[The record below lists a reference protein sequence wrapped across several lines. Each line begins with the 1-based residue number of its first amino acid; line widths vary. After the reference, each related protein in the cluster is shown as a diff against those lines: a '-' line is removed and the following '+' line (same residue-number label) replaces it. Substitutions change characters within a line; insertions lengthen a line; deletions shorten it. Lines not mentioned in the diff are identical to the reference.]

1 MVAAVSVRSP
11 HSEDEQPVAHGPA
24 LALSPLVVPDF
35 IPLVCERLSELG
47 PDPTAIERIRG
58 LMGLEVLRLHVP
70 EGSPNGPPASPST
83 HWLLAVVWK
92 GRTMGWLEG
101 CGPRDEPALAAL
113 LPLLAWSLVQQEQR
127 EQGETRLTEVQERM
141 TEVQLR
147 AVRALDLSE
156 LVTWLLHARDEAE
169 IEQLGTSAV
178 STLLRV
184 DAGALLTRTRDGQWQ
199 LRIPA
204 RELIAEGLELTGSR
218 HLQLLTRDQVELET
232 RLSQTG
238 DALERQLFDWG
249 YRQTFSVPLDSG
261 NEPQGVLLALSHEGQ
276 AIDPEARVAA
286 AQLSIMISVAL
297 DRLRDQ
303 RRLAEHRKSLED
315 ALRLASMGTWE
326 LDLKT
331 MRTTWS
337 RELHQL
343 LGGGFTEL
351 SQTHAEAGGFLLPE
365 DQVIHERHLAELQA
379 TGSTTPSQLRTRTL
393 DGRTLWIRTIY
404 ELVRDGAGLPLRVN
418 AVSRDVTV
426 EVNSQLERERALER
440 ATKYERLFTLS
451 DTLAAVCDA
460 LGIIEEASPS
470 WSRQLGWEPDEL
482 RGIDIGSIVHPDDIP
497 GVLKLFKE
505 KLQAGQSSG
514 AITRV
519 RAKNG
524 DWRWVSWT
532 AAIDG
537 GRFYAAASDV
547 TALELTSQRLRH
559 SQEQMQQAGALAQVG
574 GWDYDLA
581 SGKVQWS
588 EEVRRIFGVTPDY
601 TPDYGMT
608 SAFFSA
614 QDSATLQGFVQR
626 CVADGTAY
634 DLELEV
640 LTADGKKTWARH
652 LGNAERVDG
661 RTVRL
666 YGAVQDITGQRLARE
681 QALTASRVKSQFL
694 ANTSH
699 EIRTPLNG
707 IIGMT
712 QLVLDT
718 QLTPEQREYLEMA
731 NTSGQNLL
739 AIVNDILDIS
749 KIESGKLELERIP
762 FSLPKT
768 VFEAVRAQA
777 GRAHGKDLELIVDI
791 GPTMPEQV
799 MGDPV
804 RVGQIVTN
812 LVGNAVKFTEHGE
825 VSVTAAFS
833 TTHVQLSVRDTG
845 IGIAADRIN
854 SIFEAFTQA
863 DGSTNRRFGGTGLGL
878 TITLEL
884 VKAMGGTIE
893 VESKPGE
900 GSTFHVWLPLPVA
913 PSQPRLAAP
922 ARGLRVMVI
931 SGNPR
936 GQTVTLGQLQQ
947 LGCEVIGVAA
957 DVAIRRLLEG
967 GESQVDLLVIDHEL
981 DGTSGIELCEAL
993 EVHEGLNRVPRLLL
1007 TRTTKRPISA
1017 QLKSAGVQRVLTRPV
1032 STSDLSEALAHFK
1045 PGAGFSRAEAPTTSR
1060 RARRSLTVL
1069 LAEDNAINARLAQ
1082 RLLERLGHQVTH
1094 VTDGA
1099 RAVEAVA
1106 HGRWDA
1112 VLMDMQM
1119 PVLDGLE
1126 ATRAIRVAEKGT
1138 GQHLPIIA
1146 LTANAMKGDD
1156 QICLDAG
1163 MDAYLTKPI
1172 DIDRLAAMLES
1183 MASPATGMTA

>member
-1 MVAAVSVRSP
+1 MSSEPPPIV
-11 HSEDEQPVAHGPA
+11 SEDDRRVAHGPS
-24 LALSPLVVPDF
+24 LALPRRVAPDF

-47 PDPTAIERIRG
+47 PNPTAIERIRS
-58 LMGLEVLRLHVP
+58 LMGLELLRLHP
-70 EGSPNGPPASPST
+70 GAPSRAAPPPSEAT
-83 HWLLAVVWK
+83 HWVLPVNWQ
-92 GRTMGWLEG
+92 GRSLGWLEG
-101 CGPRDEPALAAL
+101 KGPPDEPALAAL
-113 LPLLAWSLVQQEQR
+113 LPLLAWSLVQQEER

-141 TEVQLR
+141 SEVQQR

-169 IEQLGTSAV
+169 VEQLGTSAV
-178 STLLRV
+178 STLLPV
-184 DAGALLTRTRDGQWQ
+184 DAGALLTRTRSGQWQ

-204 RELIAEGLELTGSR
+204 RGLLVEGLELTGSR
-218 HLQLLTRDQVELET
+218 HLQLLTRDEVELET
-232 RLSQTG
+232 RLTQTG
-238 DALERQLFDWG
+238 DALERQLFEWG

-303 RRLAEHRKSLED
+303 RRLGEHRKSLED

-331 MRTTWS
+331 MESTWS

-343 LGGGFTEL
+343 LGGPFTEL
-351 SQTHAEAGGFLLPE
+351 RQTHAQSGASMEPE
-365 DQVIHERHLAELQA
+365 MRAIHERHLAELQA
-379 TGSTTPSQLRTRTL
+379 TGSTTPSELRATTF
-393 DGRTLWIRTIY
+393 DGRTLWVRTLY
-404 ELVRDGAGLPLRVN
+404 ELVRDHEGNPLRVN
-418 AVSRDVTV
+418 AVSRDVTI

-451 DTLAAVCDA
+451 DTLSAVCDA
-460 LGIIEEASPS
+460 TGIIEEASPS
-470 WSRQLGWEPDEL
+470 WARQLGWQPEEL
-482 RGIDIGSIVHPDDIP
+482 RGVNIGTLVHPDDISA
-497 GVLKLFKE
+497 VLSLFRD
-505 KLQAGQSSG
+505 KLQSGHSAG

-519 RAKNG
+519 CAKHG
-524 DWRWVSWT
+524 EWRWVSWT

-547 TALELTSQRLRH
+547 TPLELTSQRLRH
-559 SQEQMQQAGALAQVG
+559 SQEQLHQAGALARVG
-574 GWDYDLA
+574 GWDYDLTTD
-581 SGKVQWS
+581 KVQWS
-588 EEVRRIFGVTPDY
+588 EEVRRIYAVSPDY
-601 TPDYGMT
+601 VPDLTGT
-608 SAFFSA
+608 TAFYSP
-614 QDSATLQGFVQR
+614 QNSRTLTQCMER
-626 CVADGTAY
+626 CVTDGTAY

-640 LTADGKKTWARH
+640 ITATGEKIWVRH

-661 RTVRL
+661 RTVRM
-666 YGAVQDITGQRLARE
+666 YGAVQDITDQRLARE

-712 QLVLDT
+712 QLALDT
-718 QLTPEQREYLEMA
+718 QLTAEQREYLEAA

-749 KIESGKLELERIP
+749 KIESGKLELERIA

-768 VFEAVRAQA
+768 IFEAVRAQA
-777 GRAHGKDLELIVDI
+777 GRAHGKDLELIVDV

-799 MGDPV
+799 LGDPV

-812 LVGNAVKFTEHGE
+812 LVGNAVKFTERGE

-833 TTHVQLSVRDTG
+833 ATEVQLSVRDTG
-845 IGIAADRIN
+845 IGIPADRID

-884 VKAMGGTIE
+884 VKAMGGHIE
-893 VESKPGE
+893 VESQPGE

-913 PSQPRLAAP
+913 PSQPRLTAP
-922 ARGLRVMVI
+922 ARGLRVMVV

-936 GQTVTLGQLQQ
+936 SQAVTSSQLQQ
-947 LGCEVIGVAA
+947 LGCDVTAVAS
-957 DVAIRRLLEG
+957 DVAVRRLLEA
-967 GESQVDLLVIDHEL
+967 GEAQVDLLVVDHEL
-981 DGTSGIELCEAL
+981 SGTTGIELCEAL
-993 EVHEGLNRVPRLLL
+993 EMNEGLNRLPRLLL
-1007 TRTTKRPISA
+1007 SRTTRRPISA

-1032 STSDLSEALAHFK
+1032 SAADFSEALAHFQ
-1045 PGAGFSRAEAPTTSR
+1045 PGAGFSRTEAPTTAR
-1060 RARRSLTVL
+1060 RAPRSLTVL

-1082 RLLERLGHQVTH
+1082 RLLERLGHRVTH

-1099 RAVEAVA
+1099 RAVEAA
-1106 HGRWDA
+1106 AQGRWDA

-1126 ATRAIRVAEKGT
+1126 ATRAIRIAEKGT
-1138 GQHLPIIA
+1138 GVHLPIIA

-1156 QICLDAG
+1156 QICLEAG

-1172 DIDRLAAMLES
+1172 DIDRLASMLEA
-1183 MASPATGMTA
+1183 MAAPPTGMTA

>member
-1 MVAAVSVRSP
+1 M
-11 HSEDEQPVAHGPA
+11 
-24 LALSPLVVPDF
+24 VPDF
-35 IPLVCERLSELG
+35 IPLVCERLFELG

-58 LMGLEVLRLHVP
+58 LMGLQMLRLHP
-70 EGSPNGPPASPST
+70 AAESQAAPPSSDPT
-83 HWLLAVVWK
+83 HWVLPVSWQGKPL
-92 GRTMGWLEG
+92 GWLEG
-101 CGPRDEPALAAL
+101 QGTRDEPAFEAL
-113 LPLLAWSLVQQEQR
+113 LPLLAWSLVQQR
-127 EQGETRLTEVQERM
+127 ERVQGETRLTEVQERM
-141 TEVQLR
+141 TVVQLR

-178 STLLRV
+178 ATLLHV
-184 DAGALLTRTRDGQWQ
+184 DAGGLLTRTRSGQWR
-199 LRIPA
+199 LHVPA
-204 RELIAEGLELTGSR
+204 RDLCVEGLELTGSR
-218 HLQLLTRDQVELET
+218 HLQLLTRDQVELEM
-232 RLSQTG
+232 RLAQNG
-238 DALERQLFDWG
+238 DALERQLFEWG

-303 RRLAEHRKSLED
+303 RRLGEHRKSLED

-331 MRTTWS
+331 LETTWS

-343 LGGGFTEL
+343 VGGGFTEL
-351 SQTHAEAGGFLLPE
+351 RQPHTKAEAVFEKEGRA
-365 DQVIHERHLAELQA
+365 IHERHLAELKA
-379 TGSTTPSQLRTRTL
+379 TGTTTPSELRVHTL
-393 DGRTLWIRTIY
+393 DGRTLWFRTLY
-404 ELVRDGAGLPLRVN
+404 ELVRDGDGQPQRVN
-418 AVSRDVTV
+418 AVSRDVTL

-460 LGIIEEASPS
+460 TGIIEEASPS
-470 WSRQLGWEPDEL
+470 WARQLGWEQGEL
-482 RGIDIGSIVHPDDIP
+482 RGVDIGTLVHPDDVP
-497 GVLKLFKE
+497 GVLTLFRE
-505 KLQAGQSSG
+505 KLQEGQSSG

-519 RAKNG
+519 CAKSG
-524 DWRWVSWT
+524 EWRWLSWT

-547 TALELTSQRLRH
+547 TPLELTSQRLRH
-559 SQEQMQQAGALAQVG
+559 SQEQMQQAGALARVG
-574 GWDYDLA
+574 GWDYDLTT
-581 SGKVQWS
+581 GKMQLS
-588 EEVRRIFGVTPDY
+588 DEVRRIYEVEPSVSPDFSIL
-601 TPDYGMT
+601 T
-608 SAFFSA
+608 AFYSSD
-614 QDSATLQGFVQR
+614 DSATLNQCVQR
-626 CVADGTAY
+626 CMEDGTAY

-640 LTADGKKTWARH
+640 VTASGKKLWARH
-652 LGNAERVDG
+652 LGNAERVEG
-661 RTVRL
+661 RTVRI
-666 YGAVQDITGQRLARE
+666 YGAVQDITDQRLARE

-712 QLVLDT
+712 QLALDS
-718 QLTPEQREYLEMA
+718 QLTAEQREYLEAA

-762 FSLPKT
+762 FSLPRT
-768 VFEAVRAQA
+768 IFEAVRAQA
-777 GRAHGKDLELIVDI
+777 GRAHGKDLELIVDV
-791 GPTMPEQV
+791 GATMPEQV

-812 LVGNAVKFTEHGE
+812 LVGNAVKFTERGE
-825 VSVTAAFS
+825 VSVTATFS
-833 TTHVQLSVRDTG
+833 VTHVQLSVRDTG
-845 IGIAADRIN
+845 IGIPADRID

-884 VKAMGGTIE
+884 VKAMGGHIK
-893 VESKPGE
+893 VESRPGE

-913 PSQPRLAAP
+913 PSQPRLTAP

-931 SGNPR
+931 GGNPR
-936 GQTVTLGQLQQ
+936 SHAVTLSQLQQ
-947 LGCEVIGVAA
+947 LGCEVTGVAA
-957 DVAIRRLLEG
+957 DVAMGRLLDA
-967 GESQVDLLVIDHEL
+967 GESQLDLLVIDHEL
-981 DGTSGIELCEAL
+981 HGTTGIELCEAL
-993 EVHEGLNRVPRLLL
+993 EIHEGLNRVPRLLL
-1007 TRTTKRPISA
+1007 ARTTKRPISA
-1017 QLKSAGVQRVLTRPV
+1017 QLKAAGVQRVLTRPV
-1032 STSDLSEALAHFK
+1032 STADLSEALAHFK

-1082 RLLERLGHQVTH
+1082 RLLERLGHHVTH

-1099 RAVEAVA
+1099 RAVEAA
-1106 HGRWDA
+1106 AQHRWDA

-1126 ATRAIRVAEKGT
+1126 ATRAIRIAEKAT
-1138 GQHLPIIA
+1138 GHHLPIIA

-1156 QICLDAG
+1156 LICLEAG

-1172 DIDRLAAMLES
+1172 DIDRLASMLDS
-1183 MASPATGMTA
+1183 MAAPPTGMTA

>member
-1 MVAAVSVRSP
+1 M
-11 HSEDEQPVAHGPA
+11 
-24 LALSPLVVPDF
+24 VPDF
-35 IPLVCERLSELG
+35 IPLVCERLYELG
-47 PDPTAIERIRG
+47 PDPTAIERIRD
-58 LMGLEVLRLHVP
+58 LMGLQMLQLHP
-70 EGSPNGPPASPST
+70 AAASQAAPPSSDPT
-83 HWLLAVVWK
+83 HWVLPVIWQGQPL
-92 GRTMGWLEG
+92 GWLMG
-101 CGPRDEPALAAL
+101 QGTRDEPSFAAL
-113 LPLLAWSLVQQEQR
+113 LPLLAWSLVQQQER
-127 EQGETRLTEVQERM
+127 VQGETRLTEVQERM
-141 TEVQLR
+141 TVVQLR

-178 STLLRV
+178 ATLLHV
-184 DAGALLTRTRDGQWQ
+184 DAGGLLTRTRSGQWR
-199 LRIPA
+199 LHVPA
-204 RELIAEGLELTGSR
+204 RNLSVEGLELTGSR

-232 RLSQTG
+232 RLAQNG
-238 DALERQLFDWG
+238 DALERQLFEWG

-303 RRLAEHRKSLED
+303 RRLGEHRKSLED

-326 LDLKT
+326 FDLKT
-331 MRTTWS
+331 LETTWS

-343 LGGGFTEL
+343 LGGGFVEL
-351 SQTHAEAGGFLLPE
+351 RQPHTKAEAVFAKE
-365 DQVIHERHLAELQA
+365 DRAIHERHLAELQA
-379 TGSTTPSQLRTRTL
+379 TGSTTPSELRVHTL
-393 DGRTLWIRTIY
+393 DGRTLWFRTLY
-404 ELVRDGAGLPLRVN
+404 ELVLDGEGQPQRVN
-418 AVSRDVTV
+418 AVSRDVTL
-426 EVNSQLERERALER
+426 EVNSQLERERALQR

-460 LGIIEEASPS
+460 TGIIEEASPS
-470 WSRQLGWEPDEL
+470 WARQLGWEQGEL
-482 RGIDIGSIVHPDDIP
+482 RGVDIGTLVHPDDVP
-497 GVLKLFKE
+497 GVLTLFRE
-505 KLQAGQSSG
+505 KLQEGQSSG

-519 RAKNG
+519 CAKNG
-524 DWRWVSWT
+524 EWRWLSWT

-547 TALELTSQRLRH
+547 TPLELTSQRLRH
-559 SQEQMQQAGALAQVG
+559 SQEQMQQAGALARVG
-574 GWDYDLA
+574 GWDYDLTT
-581 SGKVQWS
+581 GKMQLS
-588 EEVRRIFGVTPDY
+588 DEVRRIYEIDPSSALDFGVLT
-601 TPDYGMT
+601 
-608 SAFFSA
+608 AFYSS
-614 QDSATLQGFVQR
+614 DNSATLNQCMQR
-626 CVADGTAY
+626 CMEDGTAY
-634 DLELEV
+634 DFELEV
-640 LTADGKKTWARH
+640 VTASGKKLWARH
-652 LGNAERVDG
+652 LGNAERVEG
-661 RTVRL
+661 RTVRV
-666 YGAVQDITGQRLARE
+666 YGAVQDITDQRLARE

-712 QLVLDT
+712 QLALDS
-718 QLTPEQREYLEMA
+718 QLTAEQREYLEAA

-762 FSLPKT
+762 FSLPRT
-768 VFEAVRAQA
+768 IFEAVRAQA
-777 GRAHGKDLELIVDI
+777 GRAHGKDLELIVDV
-791 GPTMPEQV
+791 GATMPEQV

-812 LVGNAVKFTEHGE
+812 LVGNSVKFTERGE
-825 VSVTAAFS
+825 VSVTATFS
-833 TTHVQLSVRDTG
+833 VTHVQLSVRDTG
-845 IGIAADRIN
+845 IGIPADRID

-884 VKAMGGTIE
+884 VKAMGGHIE
-893 VESKPGE
+893 VESRPGE

-913 PSQPRLAAP
+913 PSQPRLTAP

-931 SGNPR
+931 GGNPR
-936 GQTVTLGQLQQ
+936 SHAVTLSQLQQ
-947 LGCEVIGVAA
+947 LGCEVTGVAA
-957 DVAIRRLLEG
+957 DVAMERLLDA
-967 GESQVDLLVIDHEL
+967 GESQLDLLVIDHEL
-981 DGTSGIELCEAL
+981 HGTTGIELCEAL
-993 EVHEGLNRVPRLLL
+993 EIHEGLNRVPRLLL
-1007 TRTTKRPISA
+1007 ARTTKRPISA
-1017 QLKSAGVQRVLTRPV
+1017 QLKAAGVQRVLTRPV
-1032 STSDLSEALAHFK
+1032 STADLSEALAHFK

-1082 RLLERLGHQVTH
+1082 RLLERLGHHVTH

-1099 RAVEAVA
+1099 RAVEAA
-1106 HGRWDA
+1106 AQHRWDA

-1126 ATRAIRVAEKGT
+1126 ATRAIRIAEKAT
-1138 GQHLPIIA
+1138 GHHLPIIA

-1156 QICLDAG
+1156 LICLEAG

-1172 DIDRLAAMLES
+1172 DIDRLASMLDS
-1183 MASPATGMTA
+1183 MAAPPTGMTA

>member
-1 MVAAVSVRSP
+1 MN
-11 HSEDEQPVAHGPA
+11 
-24 LALSPLVVPDF
+24 
-35 IPLVCERLSELG
+35 
-47 PDPTAIERIRG
+47 
-58 LMGLEVLRLHVP
+58 LESLRLHRAEP
-70 EGSPNGPPASPST
+70 SLATPPTSEPT
-83 HWLLAVVWK
+83 HWVLPVNWQ
-92 GRTMGWLEG
+92 GRTFGWLEG
-101 CGPRDEPALAAL
+101 QGPRDEPALAAL
-113 LPLLAWSLVQQEQR
+113 LPLLAWSLVQQRER
-127 EQGETRLTEVQERM
+127 EQGERRLTEVQERM

-184 DAGALLTRTRDGQWQ
+184 DAGALLTRTRSGQWQ

-204 RELIAEGLELTGSR
+204 RELVVEGLELTGSQ

-232 RLSQTG
+232 RLAETG
-238 DALERQLFDWG
+238 DALERQLFAWG

-261 NEPQGVLLALSHEGQ
+261 NEPQGVLLALSHAGQ

-303 RRLAEHRKSLED
+303 RRLGEHRKSLED

-331 MRTTWS
+331 METTWS

-343 LGGGFTEL
+343 LGGPFAERRL
-351 SQTHAEAGGFLLPE
+351 RHEEAGARMEPE
-365 DQVIHERHLAELQA
+365 IRAIHQRHLAELIA
-379 TGSTTPSQLRTRTL
+379 TGSTTPSQLKAHTF
-393 DGRTLWIRTIY
+393 DGRTLWVRTLY
-404 ELVRDGAGLPLRVN
+404 ELVRDDDGAPLRVK
-418 AVSRDVTV
+418 AVSRDVTL
-426 EVNSQLERERALER
+426 EVDSQLERERALER

-460 LGIIEEASPS
+460 TGIIEEASPS
-470 WSRQLGWEPDEL
+470 WARQLGWLPEDL
-482 RGIDIGSIVHPDDIP
+482 RGVDIGSIVHPDDIP
-497 GVLKLFKE
+497 GVLTLFRE

-519 RAKNG
+519 RAKSG
-524 DWRWVSWT
+524 EWRWVSWT

-547 TALELTSQRLRH
+547 TPLELTSQRLRQ
-559 SQEQMQQAGALAQVG
+559 SQEQMQQAGALARVG

-588 EEVRRIFGVTPDY
+588 EEVRKIYEVDPDY
-601 TPDYGMT
+601 DPDFNMT
-608 SAFFSA
+608 RAFYSPEN
-614 QDSATLQGFVQR
+614 SRTLTQSVER

-640 LTADGKKTWARH
+640 ITATGKKIWARH
-652 LGNAERVDG
+652 LGNAERVEG
-661 RTVRL
+661 RTVRI
-666 YGAVQDITGQRLARE
+666 YGAVQDVTDQHLARE

-712 QLVLDT
+712 QLALDT
-718 QLTPEQREYLEMA
+718 QLTAEQREYLEAA

-768 VFEAVRAQA
+768 LFEAVRAQA
-777 GRAHGKDLELIVDI
+777 GRAHGKDLELIVDV
-791 GPTMPEQV
+791 GPTMPDQV
-799 MGDPV
+799 LGDPV

-812 LVGNAVKFTEHGE
+812 LVGNAVKFTERGE
-825 VSVTAAFS
+825 VSVTATFS
-833 TTHVQLSVRDTG
+833 ATHVKVSVRDTG
-845 IGIAADRIN
+845 IGIPADRID

-884 VKAMGGTIE
+884 VKAMGGHIE
-893 VESKPGE
+893 VESRPGE

-922 ARGLRVMVI
+922 AQGLRVMVI

-936 GQTVTLGQLQQ
+936 SQAVTQSQLQQ
-947 LGCEVIGVAA
+947 LGCEVTCVAA
-957 DVAIRRLLEG
+957 ELAVRQLLEG
-967 GESQVDLLVIDHEL
+967 GESQTDLMVIDHEL
-981 DGTSGIELCEAL
+981 HGTSGIELCEAL
-993 EVHEGLNRVPRLLL
+993 EVHEGLNRIPRLLL

-1017 QLKSAGVQRVLTRPV
+1017 QLKAAGVQRVFTRPV
-1032 STSDLSEALAHFK
+1032 STADLCEALAHFK
-1045 PGAGFSRAEAPTTSR
+1045 PGSGFSRTEAPTTAR

-1082 RLLERLGHQVTH
+1082 RLLERLGHRVTH

-1099 RAVEAVA
+1099 RAVEAA
-1106 HGRWDA
+1106 AQGRWDA

-1126 ATRAIRVAEKGT
+1126 ATRAIRIAEKST
-1138 GQHLPIIA
+1138 GLHLPIIA

-1156 QICLDAG
+1156 QICLEAG

-1172 DIDRLAAMLES
+1172 DIDRLASMLES
-1183 MASPATGMTA
+1183 MAAPPTEMTA